1 MRDEVKGEGG
11 NRGREGEGCSAVQC
25 SAVRVTHQYVEC
37 VAGVMA
43 CVTCGHKMQSDHC
56 TQIEGIKLQG
66 RLVRQE
72 GAVLNSKVAQ
82 KNRGEGQVAE
92 AARQPVAESRK
103 RASSDEQRPS
113 SQQEAAPAPCN
124 DTYWSV
130 VFFRGRGC

>member
-1 MRDEVKGEGG
+1 MQ
-11 NRGREGEGCSAVQC
+11 CSAVQR

-82 KNRGEGQVAE
+82 KNLRRPSGGGS
-92 AARQPVAESRK
+92 AAASGRK
-103 RASSDEQRPS
+103 PKASQQRAASSQ
-113 SQQEAAPAPCN
+113 PA
-124 DTYWSV
+124 
-130 VFFRGRGC
+130 